1 MDVGDHCEWRHNRNH
16 NHTTTGTSVTIKQ
29 LGQTGFLPATT
40 RIPMSRNAA
49 QLSQV
54 PTRRHGCYQHVSAF
68 QKPQFQI
75 TFLAVL
81 EVIAR
86 INGRWLPSSPSLA
99 DCLFHCHHRSNARC
113 NEQPGSKKL
122 GTITDSSGSILT
134 NLTQLSTFTGLPY
147 TDQYLPCYEVPCVIY
162 FTLPGDTCCVLQQP
176 ACRRKRTRPFLIR
189 NCVTPPSPR
198 ADGITKTSRLCASI
212 VDSRRS
218 CFGCLRFR
226 KIL

>member
-1 MDVGDHCEWRHNRNH
+1 MATQSQPQPHNKQHLSDNQAARSNRVSSCYDKDPH
-16 NHTTTGTSVTIKQ
+16 VSQCCPAFPTSDPTSRV
-29 LGQTGFLPATT
+29 LPARFSIPKTT
-40 RIPMSRNAA
+40 IPDN
-49 QLSQV
+49 LL
-54 PTRRHGCYQHVSAF
+54 GCLGSDCTHQW
-68 QKPQFQI
+68 K
-75 TFLAVL
+75 
-81 EVIAR
+81 
-86 INGRWLPSSPSLA
+86 RWLLSSPSLA